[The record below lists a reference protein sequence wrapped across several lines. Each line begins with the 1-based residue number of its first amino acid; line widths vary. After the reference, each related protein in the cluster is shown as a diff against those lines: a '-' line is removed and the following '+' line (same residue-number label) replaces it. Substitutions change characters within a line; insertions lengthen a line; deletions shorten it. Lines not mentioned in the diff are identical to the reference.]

1 LRTKP
6 KYKWAYRCTQ
16 QQPAVF
22 LTGLLQRPVVK
33 NRFRIDSSQPTI
45 YNLIVSE
52 NDVLR
57 MKNRF
62 LLLESEKNIIFNFV
76 ELLLAREREKTF
88 DKKLM

>member
-1 LRTKP
+1 
-6 KYKWAYRCTQ
+6 
-16 QQPAVF
+16 
-22 LTGLLQRPVVK
+22 
-33 NRFRIDSSQPTI
+33 
-45 YNLIVSE
+45 VSE